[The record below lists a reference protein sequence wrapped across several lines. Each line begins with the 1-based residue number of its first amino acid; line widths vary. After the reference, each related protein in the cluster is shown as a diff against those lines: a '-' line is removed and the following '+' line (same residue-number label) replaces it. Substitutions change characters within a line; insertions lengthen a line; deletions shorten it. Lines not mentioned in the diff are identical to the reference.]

1 VRRLVLLAFGYALV
15 AALVLPSTL
24 VASDE
29 PAPPV
34 APEAGETETAP
45 AEPEPAAPE
54 PAPAPSPA
62 PQAQQGSAPAP
73 GSQATQAPTPAQGP
87 QAPAPTEQK
96 PTPAATESRAE
107 QDLGN
112 EREQLRP
119 KTRRVVARAAA
130 SASVTIRDFAFSP
143 RSVTI
148 DAGDTVTWTNE
159 DDVEHS
165 ATAEDGSF
173 DTGTF
178 GNGQSRS
185 HTFDTAG
192 TFQYVCTPHPFMKGT
207 ITVNAAA
214 GGGGSG
220 SGDAGSGSGGG
231 GTDSGSGS
239 SSSSGSTGSGSSSSG
254 SGSSSDSGSILP
266 DTGADAATVAILGL
280 LMLALGVAMHRRAR
294 ANEG

>member
-29 PAPPV
+29 PTPPV

-87 QAPAPTEQK
+87 QAPAPTEQQ

-107 QDLGN
+107 QDLGD

-143 RSVTI
+143 KSVTI

-214 GGGGSG
+214 GGGSG
-220 SGDAGSGSGGG
+220 SGDTGSGSGGG

-280 LMLALGVAMHRRAR
+280 LMLGLGVAMHRRAR